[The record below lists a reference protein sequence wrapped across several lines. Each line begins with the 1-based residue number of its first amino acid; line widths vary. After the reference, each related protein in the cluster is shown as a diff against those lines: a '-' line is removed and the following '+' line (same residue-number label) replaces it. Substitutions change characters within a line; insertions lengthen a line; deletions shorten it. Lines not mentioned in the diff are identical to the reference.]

1 MSTGW
6 KGFLGR
12 TAAAFLQ
19 APSAL
24 RSGWQRL
31 GESVRARHSRFVAGP
46 RPPRPAYLVEPR
58 LPSRWVLLATA
69 LGLAFAAYLCLFQ
82 LPAPTPVDKSFDLPA
97 ETGTPKLKEEQRAEA
112 PPAPEPPGPV
122 QPARH
127 EVDQATA
134 VPLPPDAR
142 PLFQRAAEPPPP
154 ARTPMETEP
163 ALELIDAMPHEE
175 APMHKGTFAVQ
186 LFLLGWY
193 LSNPVS
199 LAAAEQSAG
208 EAADR
213 LQKIE
218 RALEDL
224 KTQTAGLKD
233 VNLKDLKDKVDT
245 ISKALEGLDK
255 LPLQVQANKR
265 DLEKNTR
272 DIKDVAEAVAALT
285 EAVTKLQ
292 EELKSE
298 SRKAFSPAVPRDPPA
313 IPSTGASTLRLV
325 NAWSTPMTV
334 IVDDMSYRLQP
345 GEVRN
350 LPKKAGNVTFE
361 VLTVQRA
368 VTRTL
373 VAGETLTVRIEPRQ

>member
-1 MSTGW
+1 
-6 KGFLGR
+6 
-12 TAAAFLQ
+12 
-19 APSAL
+19 
-24 RSGWQRL
+24 
-31 GESVRARHSRFVAGP
+31 VAEP

-58 LPSRWVLLATA
+58 LPSRWVLLATT
-69 LGLAFAAYLCLFQ
+69 LGLAFATYLCLFQ
-82 LPAPTPVDKSFDLPA
+82 LPAPTPVDESFDLPA
-97 ETGTPKLKEEQRAEA
+97 ETGTPKLKEDQQAEA
-112 PPAPEPPGPV
+112 RPAPQPSGPV

-127 EVDQATA
+127 EVDESTA
-134 VPLPPDAR
+134 SPLPPDAR
-142 PLFQRAAEPPPP
+142 PLFQRATEPPPP
-154 ARTPMETEP
+154 ARSPAETEP
-163 ALELIDAMPHEE
+163 AVELIEAMPHEE
-175 APMHKGTFAVQ
+175 APMNRGTFAVQ

-199 LAAAEQSAG
+199 LAAAEQTAG

-245 ISKALEGLDK
+245 ISKAMEGLDK
-255 LPLQVQANKR
+255 LPLQVQTNKR
-265 DLEKNTR
+265 DIEKNTR
-272 DIKDVAEAVAALT
+272 DIKDVAEAVALLT

-313 IPSTGASTLRLV
+313 IPSASTSTLRLV

-350 LPKKAGNVTFE
+350 LPKRAGNVTYE
-361 VLTVQRA
+361 VLTIQRA